1 MLHKMIYF
9 LLKSLDTLLYE
20 MVLFY
25 VISLLCFVTN
35 LTLFLHSEIG
45 GGVRNKIKRCQD
57 KIIDKI
63 QTGDS
68 ELTKASRVQNCVHSN
83 SFIND
88 DIFVE
93 KSQKSQSVH
102 TFKPAKY
109 LFTDTWVHY
118 EDLHFCKVSKPL
130 EFITFQLMIHCF

>member
-1 MLHKMIYF
+1 MLHLRKISNFSKLTFQYTPILSLYPNIVYITLISIRF
-9 LLKSLDTLLYE
+9 IESILLWINMYKLL
-20 MVLFY
+20 V
-25 VISLLCFVTN
+25 
-35 LTLFLHSEIG
+35 
-45 GGVRNKIKRCQD
+45 
-57 KIIDKI
+57 IDKI
-63 QTGDS
+63 QTGDT

-118 EDLHFCKVSKPL
+118 EDLILHFCKVSKPL
-130 EFITFQLMIHCF
+130 EFITFQLVIHCF

>member
-1 MLHKMIYF
+1 MFPPKNIISVNF
-9 LLKSLDTLLYE
+9 SCLLRIL
-20 MVLFY
+20 
-25 VISLLCFVTN
+25 N
-35 LTLFLHSEIG
+35 LINEKVSPKGMG
-45 GGVRNKIKRCQD
+45 GGLGSLAVNTVFNPYLYLNNI
-57 KIIDKI
+57 ILIDKI
-63 QTGDS
+63 QTGDT

-93 KSQKSQSVH
+93 KSQKCQSVH

-118 EDLHFCKVSKPL
+118 EDLILHFCKVSKPL
-130 EFITFQLMIHCF
+130 EFITFQLVIHCF